1 MNASSFLDHI
11 SKVAPPPTT
20 TSPILE
26 PADSEQQIGLCMAGA
41 HLLHQP
47 LAFPCG
53 HHICAQCLRRE
64 AKSAHTLHCTPCD
77 TTHELVPESATS
89 PSFLF
94 LRKEIHCDKHPPSQ
108 GLNPLHNTLVQH
120 TSLSPIQEAAPPLRP
135 HKGPAPC
142 FTILKQRRVTSE
154 KVTTRRKLPGCV
166 SH

>member
-1 MNASSFLDHI
+1 MRPLSS
-11 SKVAPPPTT
+11 T
-20 TSPILE
+20 TSAKLLHHLQLHLPSE

-64 AKSAHTLHCTPCD
+64 AKSAHTLHCTSWY
-77 TTHELVPESATS
+77 TTHELVPESTTS
-89 PSFLF
+89 HHVSFSGKKYTMTSTLP
-94 LRKEIHCDKHPPSQ
+94 LRASTHYSYKIP
-108 GLNPLHNTLVQH
+108 
-120 TSLSPIQEAAPPLRP
+120 LSPIKEAAPLFRP

>member
-1 MNASSFLDHI
+1 MRPLSS
-11 SKVAPPPTT
+11 T
-20 TSPILE
+20 TSAKLLRHLQLHLPSFSINHWYFHVVITYE
-26 PADSEQQIGLCMAGA
+26 RSACGA
-41 HLLHQP
+41 KP
-47 LAFPCG
+47 SRP
-53 HHICAQCLRRE
+53 
-64 AKSAHTLHCTPCD
+64 TPSTVHRV

-89 PSFLF
+89 PSCLF
-94 LRKEIHCDKHPPSQ
+94 LRKEIHCDKHAPSQ